1 MRPPSCEVCGVD
13 FDDTADRLV
22 TFVLEP
28 GSGRSTAAR
37 AERAV
42 EHPENQGWFCGVH
55 VEAARALAATSTL
68 AEAVRAM
75 RSGDANRMPDPSP
88 PTTEL
93 AGPSWEAVAQRLRS
107 ALPALAAAIGL
118 DDVRPVTE
126 STREW
131 TPMDGAE
138 PPWCPYIDRVTTVIE
153 REGASVRLVVER
165 AHWNDD
171 ELARADVRLAVDAPG
186 VAASVSVA
194 RGPGDGSVADVR
206 GVDSLPEGARSLV
219 RDALSAPQPRLED

>member
-13 FDDTADRLV
+13 LDDTADRLV

-42 EHPENQGWFCGVH
+42 GHPENQGWFCDVH
-55 VEAARALAATSTL
+55 VAAARALSATSTL
-68 AEAVRAM
+68 ADAVRAA
-75 RSGDANRMPDPSP
+75 RSGDASGMPEPSP
-88 PTTEL
+88 TPTETVEL
-93 AGPSWEAVAQRLRS
+93 SWEVVAQRLRS

-118 DDVRPVTE
+118 DGVRPVTE
-126 STREW
+126 STLEW

-153 REGASVRLVVER
+153 RDGARVSLAIER

-186 VAASVSVA
+186 VAASASVA
-194 RGPGDGSVADVR
+194 RGPGGDSVGEVR
-206 GVDSLPEGARSLV
+206 GVDALPEGARSLV
-219 RDALSAPQPRLED
+219 REALSAQQPPLED

>member
-28 GSGRSTAAR
+28 GSGRSSAAR

-42 EHPENQGWFCGVH
+42 GHPENQGWFCDTH
-55 VEAARALAATSTL
+55 LAAARALSATATL
-68 AEAVRAM
+68 ADAVRAA
-75 RSGDANRMPDPSP
+75 RSGDAIGMPEPSS
-88 PTTEL
+88 PTTGP

-118 DDVRPVTE
+118 ENVRPVTE

-138 PPWCPYIDRVTTVIE
+138 PPWC
-153 REGASVRLVVER
+153 
-165 AHWNDD
+165 
-171 ELARADVRLAVDAPG
+171 
-186 VAASVSVA
+186 
-194 RGPGDGSVADVR
+194 
-206 GVDSLPEGARSLV
+206 
-219 RDALSAPQPRLED
+219 